1 MFNQVAPPPTLPPA
15 PTRRHTPAP
24 ACATI
29 RRPRP
34 RFPLALIPLA
44 AFLLFA
50 AIALHAIATN
60 PYPGP
65 LDELEHVSYAAH
77 LQETGNWRLNVWHP
91 DFESM
96 RTLPRNSLAT
106 WDDRPNY
113 LGHPAP
119 FYWVIS
125 LVLDRTLP
133 LPAAILHVRLA
144 SAAFILAGLALTLAA
159 GWRSFARHPAALAT
173 FSALTA
179 LCPKLIPV
187 TDQVT
192 NDALALAAGGLAYWS
207 ATRRPTTPTLAAA
220 AVALTLACWS
230 KPNAGL
236 AIGAVLLLTAL
247 LDPRR
252 RPARLTALAAG
263 ALLGAIPYLPILA
276 KYGRLVPITA
286 EQFGQVHQLPGPAY
300 LPAFLANLAYTFCQ
314 QQTGTWPLPDTPSAL
329 ATALVWLFL
338 LTILA
343 AAWHIARTR
352 PTATARAPAI
362 APAIAGPLAFL
373 LILPIHLI
381 FAAIPLGGS
390 IPAASFRYEL
400 PLWPFL
406 AHTLA
411 TRLTTA
417 PPHLRNTLTYLSFLT
432 LLIGWL
438 SP

>member
-1 MFNQVAPPPTLPPA
+1 
-15 PTRRHTPAP
+15 
-24 ACATI
+24 
-29 RRPRP
+29 
-34 RFPLALIPLA
+34 
-44 AFLLFA
+44 
-50 AIALHAIATN
+50 
-60 PYPGP
+60 
-65 LDELEHVSYAAH
+65 
-77 LQETGNWRLNVWHP
+77 
-91 DFESM
+91 M

-207 ATRRPTTPTLAAA
+207 ATRRPTAPTLAAA

-236 AIGAVLLLTAL
+236 AIGAVLLLAAL

-263 ALLGAIPYLPILA
+263 ALLGAVPYLPILA
-276 KYGRLVPITA
+276 KYGRLVPVTA

-352 PTATARAPAI
+352 PTAIARPR
-362 APAIAGPLAFL
+362 PRHRPRHRR
-373 LILPIHLI
+373 P
-381 FAAIPLGGS
+381 
-390 IPAASFRYEL
+390 
-400 PLWPFL
+400 
-406 AHTLA
+406 
-411 TRLTTA
+411 TRLPPHPPH
-417 PPHLRNTLTYLSFLT
+417 PPHLRRHPPRRQHPRRLLPLRTPPLALPRPHPRHPPHHRPPPPPQHPNLPLLPNPPNRLALPLSNFT
-432 LLIGWL
+432 TEAQ
-438 SP
+438 SSQRKPPHAA